1 MAKIEKDRTRELREL
16 GGYSLL
22 RYLWR
27 LLISMRTALILLL
40 LLGLASIPGSI
51 IPQRTQN
58 PFQVQDFFAANP
70 TISPWLDRFYLF
82 DVFGAPWFS
91 AIYILLFISLIGCL
105 LPRLNHYRKAIF
117 ERPSRPPQTF
127 ENSEGFF
134 TVDGDLDRVLEW
146 LKKNR
151 YRVERFDGQLS
162 AEKGYLKEFGNL
174 LFHLSLLLILVGIAL
189 SSLFGMRGEAIVN
202 EGERF
207 INTPVAYD
215 NISPGRLYSLDSM
228 QPYRIDLK
236 DFSAKYNPITNQALD
251 YQLKVTIRDGLD
263 SKPRDGV
270 MRVNKPLT
278 FGSSRV
284 FLQATGYS
292 VSVTVR
298 DSSGA
303 VTFQGPVPLLPQD
316 PNLTSAGAIKVP
328 DMDPGIGFVASFI
341 PTIQRD
347 PVRGAFSSFPEPL
360 DPHLL
365 LAAWQGDLGMD
376 EGKPQSIYRLD
387 TSKMER
393 IALISMKPGEIFD
406 FKVGSITFDGYLP
419 WVNIQVIHDPG
430 KRPALIGGFC
440 ALFGAL
446 GMLFVHRRR
455 IWIRLSEQGEGNS
468 IEVAGLAT
476 SGEEKLREDLASL
489 KVFLSEKGSGG
500 SVT

>member
-27 LLISMRTALILLL
+27 LLTSMRTALILLL

-58 PFQVQDFFAANP
+58 PFQVQDFYEANP
-70 TISPWLDRFYLF
+70 SISPWLDRFYLF

-91 AIYILLFISLIGCL
+91 AIYILLFVSLVGCL
-105 LPRLNHYRKAIF
+105 LPRLNHYRRAIF
-117 ERPSRPPQTF
+117 ERPSKPPQTF
-127 ENSEGFF
+127 ENSQGFYQL
-134 TVDGDLDRVLEW
+134 DGDMDRVIEW

-151 YRVERFDGQLS
+151 YRFERFDGAIS

-174 LFHLSLLLILVGIAL
+174 LFHLSLLLILVGIAM

-228 QPYRIDLK
+228 QPYRIDLN
-236 DFSAKYNPITNQALD
+236 DFTAKYNPITNQALD
-251 YQLKVTIRDGLD
+251 YELKVTIRDD
-263 SKPRDGV
+263 TDAKARQGV
-270 MRVNKPLT
+270 IRVNRPLT
-278 FGSSRV
+278 FGASRV

-292 VSVTVR
+292 VLVTVR
-298 DSSGA
+298 DSSSVVA
-303 VTFQGPVPLLPQD
+303 FQGPVPLLPQD

-328 DMDPGIGFVASFI
+328 DMNPGIGFVASFI
-341 PTIQRD
+341 PTIERD

-387 TSKMER
+387 TTKMER
-393 IALISMKPGEIFD
+393 IALISMKPGESFD

-430 KRPALIGGFC
+430 KRPALIGGFL

-446 GMLFVHRRR
+446 GMLFIHRRR
-455 IWIRLSEQGEGNS
+455 IWIRLSNEGDNNFL
-468 IEVAGLAT
+468 EVAGVAT
-476 SGEEKLREDLASL
+476 SGEEKLLEDLASL
-489 KVFLSEKGSGG
+489 KEFLGERVNEGKGN
-500 SVT
+500 

>member
-27 LLISMRTALILLL
+27 LLTSMRTALILLL

-228 QPYRIDLK
+228 QPYRIDLN
-236 DFSAKYNPITNQALD
+236 DFTAKYNPITNQALD

-341 PTIQRD
+341 PTIERD

-406 FKVGSITFDGYLP
+406 FNVGSITFDGYLP

-446 GMLFVHRRR
+446 GMLFIHRRR

>member
-16 GGYSLL
+16 GGYSLA

-27 LLISMRTALILLL
+27 LLTSMRTALILLL
-40 LLGLASIPGSI
+40 LLGIASIPGSI

-58 PFQVQDFFAANP
+58 PFQVEDFFDANP
-70 TISPWLDRFYLF
+70 TISPWLDRLYLF

-91 AIYILLFISLIGCL
+91 AIYILLFISLVGCL

-117 ERPSRPPQTF
+117 ERPSAPPSNLK
-127 ENSEGFF
+127 NSEGNFEILGRS
-134 TVDGDLDRVLEW
+134 DAAIAW
-146 LKKNR
+146 LRKSG
-151 YRVERFDGQLS
+151 YRIEEFDGAIS
-162 AEKGYLKEFGNL
+162 AEKGYLKELGNL
-174 LFHLSLLLILVGIAL
+174 LFHLSLLLILVGIAM

-236 DFSAKYNPITNQALD
+236 DFTASYNPITNQAID
-251 YQLKVTIRDGLD
+251 YQLKVTIRDKTD
-263 SKPRDGV
+263 AMPREGEI
-270 MRVNKPLT
+270 RVNRPLT
-278 FGSSRV
+278 FGASRV

-292 VSVTVR
+292 VRVTVR
-298 DSSGA
+298 DSSGV

-341 PTIQRD
+341 PTIERD

-387 TSKMER
+387 TTRMER
-393 IALISMKPGEIFD
+393 IALISMKPGESFD
-406 FKVGSITFDGYLP
+406 FKVGSITFDGYVP

-430 KRPALIGGFC
+430 KRPALIGGFL

-455 IWIRLSEQGEGNS
+455 IWIRLSGDGDVKSLE
-468 IEVAGLAT
+468 IAGLAT
-476 SGEEKLREDLASL
+476 SGEEKLQSDLASL
-489 KVFLSEKGSGG
+489 KGFLEGNVSEGRGG
-500 SVT
+500 